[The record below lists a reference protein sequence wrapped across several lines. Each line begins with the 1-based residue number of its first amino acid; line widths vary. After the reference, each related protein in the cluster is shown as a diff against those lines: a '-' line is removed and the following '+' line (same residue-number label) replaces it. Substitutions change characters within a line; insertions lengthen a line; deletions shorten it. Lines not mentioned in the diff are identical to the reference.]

1 MQFGNDWDAIMAEE
15 MQKDYYLDLRRLLL
29 EEYAHQRIF
38 PEAQNIFRAMRLTS
52 FGDTKV
58 VILGQDPYHGAG
70 QAQGLSFS
78 VPKGMK
84 LPPSLVNIYK
94 ELEDDLGIK
103 RADGDLTPWAKQG
116 VLLLNTTLTVRS
128 GQPLS
133 HGKIGWEIFTDK
145 VIECIGNKKEPV
157 VFILWG
163 AHARGKK
170 RLIHNHKHLI
180 LESPHPS
187 PLSAYRGFFG
197 CKCFSKTNDYLRK
210 RGVAPIDWR

>member
-1 MQFGNDWDAIMAEE
+1 MQFGNDWDEIMVEE
-15 MQKDYYLDLRRLLL
+15 MQKPYYLDLRRLLL
-29 EEYAHQRIF
+29 EEYEHQRIF
-38 PEAQNIFRAMRLTS
+38 PEAPNIFRAMRLTS
-52 FGDTKV
+52 FSDTKV
-58 VILGQDPYHGAG
+58 VILGQDPYHGPG

-94 ELEDDLGIK
+94 ELEEDLGIK
-103 RADGDLTPWAKQG
+103 REDGDLTSWAEQG

-128 GQPLS
+128 GQPMS
-133 HGKIGWEIFTDK
+133 HGKIGWEIFTDR
-145 VIECIGNKKEPV
+145 VIESIGNKKEPV

-170 RLIHNHKHLI
+170 RLIHNKEHLI
-180 LESPHPS
+180 LEAPHPS

-197 CKCFSKTNDYLRK
+197 CKCFSKTNDYLTK
-210 RGVAPIDWR
+210 RGLAPIDWR

>member
-15 MQKDYYLDLRRLLL
+15 MGKDYYLDLRRLLL
-29 EEYAHQRIF
+29 KEYAHQRIF

-58 VILGQDPYHGAG
+58 VILGQDPYHGEG

-94 ELEDDLGIK
+94 ELEEDMGIK
-103 RADGDLTPWAKQG
+103 REDGDLTPWAKQG

-145 VIECIGNKKEPV
+145 VIQCIGNKKEPV

-170 RLIHNHKHLI
+170 RLIHNKEHLI

>member
-1 MQFGNDWDAIMAEE
+1 MQFGNDWDTIMAEE
-15 MQKDYYLDLRRLLL
+15 MEKDYYLDLRRLLL

-38 PEAQNIFRAMRLTS
+38 PEAHNIFRAMRLTS

-58 VILGQDPYHGAG
+58 VILGQDPYHGEG

-170 RLIHNHKHLI
+170 RLIHNHEHLI

>member
-1 MQFGNDWDAIMAEE
+1 MQFGNDWDTIMVEE

-58 VILGQDPYHGAG
+58 VILGQDPYHGEG

-94 ELEDDLGIK
+94 ELEETAI
-103 RADGDLTPWAKQG
+103 
-116 VLLLNTTLTVRS
+116 
-128 GQPLS
+128 
-133 HGKIGWEIFTDK
+133 
-145 VIECIGNKKEPV
+145 
-157 VFILWG
+157 
-163 AHARGKK
+163 
-170 RLIHNHKHLI
+170 
-180 LESPHPS
+180 
-187 PLSAYRGFFG
+187 
-197 CKCFSKTNDYLRK
+197 
-210 RGVAPIDWR
+210 